1 MKSEALVFFDRGETA
16 ITKVKYG
23 RGKNE
28 MPKQRT
34 SYVSAKKAG
43 PLVLYFQPF
52 RGLRGA
58 RLEIEMPGIAM
69 ESKL

>member
-1 MKSEALVFFDRGETA
+1 
-16 ITKVKYG
+16 
-23 RGKNE
+23 

-34 SYVSAKKAG
+34 SYVCAKKAG

>member
-34 SYVSAKKAG
+34 SYVCAKKAG

>member
-34 SYVSAKKAG
+34 SYVCAKKAG
-43 PLVLYFQPF
+43 PFVLYFQHF
-52 RGLRGA
+52 SGLRGA
-58 RLEIEMPGIAM
+58 RLEIEMPRITM
-69 ESKL
+69 E